1 MLNRTQQVEDVTNS
15 SINQAGRDVVINNSG
30 VSATDV
36 LAIVNSVVA
45 DKISLYKQQAEIIAK
60 QRFDDFKNCLIANLQ
75 EKANDRL
82 DRFEQPSI
90 QMATRNA
97 ALGYIQSGRV
107 EEKENL
113 IDLLIERV
121 NVEEHTTKQHLID
134 KAIQVLPTLS
144 VESLHLLAFV
154 AFTNLSRSC
163 RISDYGKWIAS
174 INPIINTL
182 DRVSSLDIDF
192 LNQAD
197 CTYNGIGFQR
207 EDFIE
212 SQLKTCD
219 LLFRHHPSQEIVK
232 QIFDRNGIEVVNN
245 GYHFCKGKRQDWA
258 VTFIEIFGLYS
269 VGYTIHPLLTSLSYT
284 KENLLKRGYGDIFES
299 MQLYYD
305 STTLF
310 SREEV
315 EKYYIDINPKWRTAF
330 DLLKRKDI
338 CSLYL
343 KPVGRYIACRILS
356 KLSNTDISLDI
367 FYK

>member
-1 MLNRTQQVEDVTNS
+1 MLNRTQQVDGVTNS

-45 DKISLYKQQAEIIAK
+45 DKMALYQQQAENIAG
-60 QRFDDFKNCLIANLQ
+60 QRFNDFKKDLMTELN
-75 EKANDRL
+75 EKAHDRYE
-82 DRFEQPSI
+82 RFEQPSV
-90 QMATRNA
+90 QMATRSA
-97 ALGYIQSGRV
+97 ALGYIQSGKA
-107 EEKENL
+107 EDKENL

-163 RISDYGKWIAS
+163 RISEYNKWIAS
-174 INPIINTL
+174 INPIIDTL
-182 DRVSSLDIDF
+182 ERVSSLDIDF

-197 CTYNGIGFQR
+197 CTFNGIGFQR
-207 EDFIE
+207 EDFVE
-212 SQLKTCD
+212 NQLKTCD
-219 LLFRHHPSQEIVK
+219 LLFRHKPSQEIVK
-232 QIFDRNGIEVVNN
+232 QIFDRNGIGVIDK
-245 GYHFCKGKRQDWA
+245 GYLFPNIKRQDWI
-258 VTFIEIFGLYS
+258 VTFIEIFGLY
-269 VGYTIHPLLTSLSYT
+269 VADCTMHPLLTSLNYT
-284 KENLLKRGYGDIFES
+284 KEILFKRGYGDIFES
-299 MQLYYD
+299 MQIYYG
-305 STTLF
+305 STTPF

-315 EKYYIDINPKWRTAF
+315 EKYYIDINPKWKIAF

-343 KPVGRYIACRILS
+343 KPVGKYIACKILS